1 MGFVQ
6 RAADVA
12 HKGALLGLTTVFAFQ
27 LYQLTTKAWGGLDK
41 ENPRS
46 PTFSDS
52 HNNNTKEYVDEIRE
66 KAEDDYKNYWKT
78 DHRDWYDKEDD
89 SHLKNAPRVSSVKK

>member
-12 HKGALLGLTTVFAFQ
+12 HKGALLGLTSVFAFQ

-52 HNNNTKEYVDEIRE
+52 HNNTKEYVDEIRE